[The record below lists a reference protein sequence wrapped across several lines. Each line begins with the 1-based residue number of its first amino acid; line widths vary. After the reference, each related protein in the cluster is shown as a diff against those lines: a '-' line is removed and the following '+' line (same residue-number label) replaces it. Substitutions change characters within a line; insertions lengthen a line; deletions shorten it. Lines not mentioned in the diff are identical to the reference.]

1 MSERLGGLVLIW
13 AGNVAALWVA
23 ARLLDGFG
31 YSTTGALLLGAA
43 VLAVV
48 NWLVKPVLTIVAI
61 PFIIATL
68 GVAYLAICVLMLHLM
83 AAIADGFHID
93 GWAGVW
99 AAVIVGAVNT
109 VLQPMLG
116 VESSGKKR
124 R

>member
-1 MSERLGGLVLIW
+1 MTERLGGLALLWIS
-13 AGNVAALWVA
+13 NIAALWVA
-23 ARLLDGFG
+23 SRLLDGFG
-31 YSTTGALLLGAA
+31 YSTTQALFVGGA

-48 NWLVKPVLTIVAI
+48 NWLVKPVLTLLTI

-68 GVAYLAICVLMLHLM
+68 GIAYLAICVLMLHLM
-83 AAIADGFHID
+83 AAIADGFTID

-109 VLQPMLG
+109 VLQPLLG
-116 VESSGKKR
+116 VESSGKR